1 MSIYELEV
9 GVGGNGSIW
18 LETGGIDLN
27 PTTFFFFLIFR
38 ATPAAMEVPRLGF
51 ESELQL
57 PAYATALAT
66 QDPRRICNLHH
77 RSQQHWILNP
87 LGKARDQTTSSWIQ
101 SGSLTPEPRRECLIY
116 IFYQF
121 MKFNICVHIKFTAL
135 NTKE

>member
-1 MSIYELEV
+1 M
-9 GVGGNGSIW
+9 GGNGSIW

-27 PTTFFFFLIFR
+27 PTTFFFVLIFR

-66 QDPRRICNLHH
+66 QDLRHICNLHH

-101 SGSLTPEPRRECLIY
+101 SGSLTPEPRRERLIY
-116 IFYQF
+116 IFY
-121 MKFNICVHIKFTAL
+121 
-135 NTKE
+135 